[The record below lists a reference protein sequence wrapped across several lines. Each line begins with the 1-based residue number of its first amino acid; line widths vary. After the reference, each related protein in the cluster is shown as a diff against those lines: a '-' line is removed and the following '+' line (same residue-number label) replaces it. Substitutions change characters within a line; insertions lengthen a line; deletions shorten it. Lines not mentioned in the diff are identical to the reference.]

1 MAQNPRSEI
10 VALAVPIYESVK
22 AKPFRAIQALTAEM
36 ARATHAELWLLE
48 PAQERLTYPFCV
60 AAMLEALYGRE
71 KAEGRVDWLL
81 WLEDDIVPPPGL
93 YATLRAAADPVERPY
108 MAALA
113 HCRAK
118 PFWPGVAMHHWHIKE
133 SLMEVAQWQMAPDE
147 GVHAVDQA
155 GMCAALIHRSLL
167 GRVREPQFSVLVSEN
182 TSMGPDAYWSM
193 RLRQIGVQPYVC
205 CDVEVGH
212 LAPPPVINRAL
223 SIAFNEGLRNAK

>member
-1 MAQNPRSEI
+1 MAPRHEI

-22 AKPFRAIQALTAEM
+22 AKPFRAILRMVQSIAQAGT
-36 ARATHAELWLLE
+36 ELWLLE
-48 PAQERLTYPFCV
+48 PEVERLTYPFCV
-60 AAMLEALYGRE
+60 TVMLDALYARE
-71 KAEGRVDWLL
+71 KAEGRADWLL
-81 WLEDDIVPPPGL
+81 WLEDDIVPPADL
-93 YATLRAAADPVERPY
+93 YQKLRAAADPADKPY
-108 MAALA
+108 MTALA

-118 PFWPGVAMHHWHIKE
+118 PFWPGAAMHHWHAQE
-133 SLMEVAQWQMAPDE
+133 ALMEVAQWPEAPAE

-167 GRVREPQFSVLVSEN
+167 GRVRDPQFTVIHTQSVG
-182 TSMGPDAYWSM
+182 MGPDAYWSM

-223 SIAFNEGLRNAK
+223 SIAYNEGLRNAK